1 LALRLTHLL
10 VGVAVQTLRG
20 TLLASRL
27 SYCTE
32 VVSTETKGLIDST
45 TKRRSP

>member
-1 LALRLTHLL
+1 LDVTESLRASHLALRLTHLL

-27 SYCTE
+27 SYCA
-32 VVSTETKGLIDST
+32 
-45 TKRRSP
+45 